1 MRTLK
6 FIINGQIIEKD
17 PSCDFSGLVAGT
29 ENYLQAEFAFS
40 DEWDGRKKA
49 ATFWKLGREYPV
61 PLYGDGRIVC
71 KIPKEALTSRSF
83 DVSVT
88 GMHGNEFI
96 PTNTVNVEQ
105 YINRRSM

>member
-6 FIINGQIIEKD
+6 FIVEGQHIEKD

-40 DEWDGRKKA
+40 DEWAGRKKA

-61 PLYGDGRIVC
+61 PLHGDGRIAC
-71 KIPKEALTSRSF
+71 KIPKEALTFGSF
-83 DVSVT
+83 DVSVA
-88 GMHGNEFI
+88 GMDGKEYI
-96 PTNTVNVEQ
+96 PTDTVRVEQ
-105 YINRRSM
+105 KRKR